1 MSDALPLLEVEG
13 LAKSF
18 TLHAQG
24 VSLAVLDGISLLVR
38 PGECVVL
45 DAPSGSGKSTLLRA
59 LYGNYRSDRGR
70 ILVRHRRVLV
80 DIAEAPP
87 RLLLELRRETIGY
100 VSQFLRAVPR
110 VPAIDVVA
118 EPLVAAGTPRQ
129 AARQGAAALLAR
141 LNIPERLWQLLP
153 ATFSGGEQ
161 QRINVARGFLPELP
175 ILLLDEPTAALDA
188 ANCAAVRDLIV
199 EKKRRGTAILAAV
212 HDESFR
218 DAIADRVVDVTQFA
232 AATAA

>member
-100 VSQFLRAVPR
+100 VSQFLRVIPR
-110 VPAIDVVA
+110 VPTLDIVA
-118 EPLVAAGTPRQ
+118 EPALRRGASAAEARRR
-129 AARQGAAALLAR
+129 AAELLNALAL
-141 LNIPERLWQLLP
+141 PERLWTLAP

-161 QRINVARGFLPELP
+161 QRVNIARALVASHPL
-175 ILLLDEPTAALDA
+175 LLLDEPTASLDA
-188 ANCAAVRDLIV
+188 ENAGRVLALLAERRDAGAAMVGIFHDP
-199 EKKRRGTAILAAV
+199 EARRRIATRLFPLPERNLAA
-212 HDESFR
+212 
-218 DAIADRVVDVTQFA
+218 
-232 AATAA
+232 